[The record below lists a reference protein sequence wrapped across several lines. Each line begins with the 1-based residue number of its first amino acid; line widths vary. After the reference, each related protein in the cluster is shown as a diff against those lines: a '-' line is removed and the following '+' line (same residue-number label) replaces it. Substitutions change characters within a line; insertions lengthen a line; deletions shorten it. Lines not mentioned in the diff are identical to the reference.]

1 MTAPAELETA
11 PEVVSRPGFGIP
23 TRVVIGGLAI
33 VGGLFLGHQG
43 TEIGLSAYHN
53 VTFVQP
59 LEEARDC
66 IKGPDG
72 TLSVNCSRVIETA
85 IDRTG
90 LERPVANPETRYDK
104 KGGNLQEQAQAPP
117 PVDLADLRAK
127 IDQDLPVARAGLE
140 DFKRNGKFGAGGLLG
155 GIFLLSAGRRRGWF

>member
-72 TLSVNCSRVIETA
+72 TLSVNCSRV
-85 IDRTG
+85 
-90 LERPVANPETRYDK
+90 
-104 KGGNLQEQAQAPP
+104 
-117 PVDLADLRAK
+117 DLADLRAK